1 VPARYG
7 GFETAIEE
15 IGSRLVGQIDL
26 SVYGKP
32 EQDIGKNYLGIKR
45 IEVPALHFKSLE
57 TLSRTFLS
65 VLHVIFINKPNLVIL
80 FNCANSPFI
89 FLLKLARIPVILHP
103 DGLEWKRGKWGKF
116 GKWYLKTCEGVG
128 IRNSDF
134 VIADSVVLQVYYDNE
149 YRVKSEFLAYGA
161 NAPSIDISRIREL
174 NLIPREYL
182 LLVCRFEP
190 ENHPLEIVRAF
201 LKSET
206 HFPLVVVGHAP
217 YETQYQNELHS
228 ILESK
233 RVIFLGAIWDQ
244 NLLNSLYANSHSYL
258 HGHSVGGTNPSL
270 LRAIANGAQ
279 VIAFESPFNRE
290 VLESFG
296 IFFSN
301 ESDLVRIFS
310 EMQIWNE
317 SMENEVEESRLQ
329 ILKNYNWDDISKQYK
344 KLIGRAL
351 GIL

>member
-1 VPARYG
+1 M
-7 GFETAIEE
+7 
-15 IGSRLVGQIDL
+15 
-26 SVYGKP
+26 
-32 EQDIGKNYLGIKR
+32 
-45 IEVPALHFKSLE
+45 
-57 TLSRTFLS
+57 
-65 VLHVIFINKPNLVIL
+65 
-80 FNCANSPFI
+80 
-89 FLLKLARIPVILHP
+89 
-103 DGLEWKRGKWGKF
+103 
-116 GKWYLKTCEGVG
+116 
-128 IRNSDF
+128 
-134 VIADSVVLQVYYDNE
+134 
-149 YRVKSEFLAYGA
+149 
-161 NAPSIDISRIREL
+161 SI
-174 NLIPREYL
+174 
-182 LLVCRFEP
+182 EP
-190 ENHPLEIVRAF
+190 ENHPLEIVRGF
-201 LKSET
+201 SKVKLT
-206 HFPLVVVGHAP
+206 FRFGRGHAP

-296 IFFSN
+296 IFFRN

-310 EMQIWNE
+310 EMQMWNE

-329 ILKNYNWDDISKQYK
+329 ILKNYNWDGISEQYK